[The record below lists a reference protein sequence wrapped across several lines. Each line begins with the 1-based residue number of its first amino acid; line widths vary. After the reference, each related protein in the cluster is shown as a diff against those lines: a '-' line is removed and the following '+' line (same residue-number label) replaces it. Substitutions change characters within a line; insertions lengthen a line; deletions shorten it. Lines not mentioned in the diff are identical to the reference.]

1 MTSRLI
7 KQGTKRALNIQHFLF
22 KEDFTEYGPSVEMEQ
37 MDENSNIP
45 VPPPGIVAAQDAT
58 IPAEIDTERLEME
71 AYQSG
76 FQQGET
82 AGREAAEQA
91 LESTIRQYADSIQE
105 VSRVKARLYVQAEK
119 EVVRLAM
126 EVARK
131 IVDREIHAD
140 RNIIQTLVRVALS
153 RVTENASIT
162 IRLNPLDYKYL
173 MRQNGGIAEDE
184 GRDVSLQSD
193 NTIRQGGCLV
203 ETSCGD
209 IDARIE
215 EKFREVENTF
225 FEDLK

>member
-1 MTSRLI
+1 MTSRII

-22 KEDFTEYGPSVEMEQ
+22 KEDLTEYGPSVEMEQ
-37 MDENSNIP
+37 MDEDSNTP
-45 VPPPGIVAAQDAT
+45 VPPPGVVAAQDAT
-58 IPAEIDTERLEME
+58 VCAEIDMERLEME

-91 LESTIRQYADSIQE
+91 LEATMRQYADSIQE
-105 VSRVKARLYVQAEK
+105 ISRVKARLYVQAEK

-162 IRLNPLDYKYL
+162 VRLNPLDYKYL
-173 MRQNGGIAEDE
+173 MGQNGGIAEDE